1 MVLHISD
8 SEADFFSGIGYVN
21 GDRTL
26 AVKVLF
32 FYFNLQEAICNIV
45 EEDAF
50 SSGVFFFFLSLLED
64 FINVFKGFA
73 AIFKL
78 RGNHLLHRNIIVEGQ
93 ENF

>member
-8 SEADFFSGIGYVN
+8 SEANFFSGIAYVN

-32 FYFNLQEAICNIV
+32 LYFNRQEAIYNIV

-50 SSGVFFFFLSLLED
+50 GSRVVFFFLSLLEN
-64 FINVFKGFA
+64 FVNVFKSFA

-78 RGNHLLHRNIIVEGQ
+78 RGNHLLHRNIIV
-93 ENF
+93 